1 MLVNSILET
10 IGNTP
15 IVRLKKLEKK
25 LNLKAKLYAKVESF
39 NPGGSIKDRAALNML
54 LNMKKDNLINEDTT
68 IIEATS
74 GNTGIGLALVCAY
87 LDLNL
92 KIFMPSNMS
101 VERIKL
107 MKAYGA
113 DVILTDKSLG
123 MSGAIIAAEN
133 YNKENSNSVIV
144 GQFSNKYNYLAH
156 YDFTA
161 TEIINDLGDLD
172 VLVSGIGTG
181 GTITGLSMRLKEHNP
196 NLLVYGVE
204 PLNSPFLTSGIKG
217 QHKIQGIGAGF
228 KPEILNLDNV
238 NEVITVSDDYA
249 YDASRLIASTEGIL
263 VGISSGAALSVA
275 INLAKN
281 DDLDNKK
288 ILVIL
293 PDTGER
299 YLSTDLF

>member
-54 LNMKKDNLINEDTT
+54 INMKKDNLIDEDTT

-113 DVILTDKSLG
+113 DVVLTDKSLG
-123 MSGAIIAAEN
+123 MSGAIRAAEN
-133 YNKENSNSVIV
+133 YSNENSNSVIV

-217 QHKIQGIGAGF
+217 PHKIQGIGAGF

-238 NEVITVSDDYA
+238 NKVITVSDDYA

-281 DDLDNKK
+281 DDLENKK

>member
-123 MSGAIIAAEN
+123 MSGAIRAAED

-181 GTITGLSMRLKEHNP
+181 GTITGLSIRLKEHNP

-204 PLNSPFLTSGIKG
+204 PLNSPFLTSGVKG
-217 QHKIQGIGAGF
+217 PHKIQGIGAGF

>member
-54 LNMKKDNLINEDTT
+54 INMKKDNLIDEDTT

-123 MSGAIIAAEN
+123 MSGAIRAAEN
-133 YNKENSNSVIV
+133 YNKENSNSIIV

-204 PLNSPFLTSGIKG
+204 PLNSPFLTLGIKG
-217 QHKIQGIGAGF
+217 PHKIQGIGAGF

-238 NEVITVSDDYA
+238 NKVITVSDDYA

-281 DDLDNKK
+281 DDLENKK

>member
-15 IVRLKKLEKK
+15 IIRLNKLEKK
-25 LNLKAKLYAKVESF
+25 LNLKAKLYVKVESF
-39 NPGGSIKDRAALNML
+39 NPGGSVKDRPALNTL
-54 LNMKKDNLINEDTT
+54 LQMKQNGIINEDTT

-87 LDLNL
+87 LDLDL

-113 DVILTDKSLG
+113 EVILTDKSLG
-123 MSGAIIAAEN
+123 MAGAIKEAEE
-133 YNKENSNSVIV
+133 YHENTINSVII

-156 YDFTA
+156 YNSTGL
-161 TEIINDLGDLD
+161 EINKDLSDLD

-181 GTITGLSMRLKEHNP
+181 GTITGLSMRLKEFNP
-196 NLLVYGVE
+196 KLRVYGVE
-204 PLNSPFLTSGIKG
+204 PLSSPFLTKGIKG
-217 QHKIQGIGAGF
+217 PHKIQGIGAGF
-228 KPEILNLDNV
+228 KPEILNLENV
-238 NEVITVSDDYA
+238 DAVVTVNDDLA
-249 YDASRLIASTEGIL
+249 YDASRLIAKTEGIL

-275 INLAKN
+275 IDLALKEEN
-281 DDLDNKK
+281 INKK
-288 ILVIL
+288 ILAIL

>member
-1 MLVNSILET
+1 
-10 IGNTP
+10 
-15 IVRLKKLEKK
+15 
-25 LNLKAKLYAKVESF
+25 
-39 NPGGSIKDRAALNML
+39 
-54 LNMKKDNLINEDTT
+54 
-68 IIEATS
+68 
-74 GNTGIGLALVCAY
+74 
-87 LDLNL
+87 
-92 KIFMPSNMS
+92 MPSNMS

-123 MSGAIIAAEN
+123 MSGAIRAAEN
-133 YNKENSNSVIV
+133 YNKENSNSIIV

-204 PLNSPFLTSGIKG
+204 PLNSPFLTLGIKG
-217 QHKIQGIGAGF
+217 PHKIQGIGAGF

-238 NEVITVSDDYA
+238 NKVITVSDDYA

-281 DDLDNKK
+281 DDLENKK

>member
-39 NPGGSIKDRAALNML
+39 NPGGSIKDRAALNMII
-54 LNMKKDNLINEDTT
+54 NMKKDNLIDEDTT

-123 MSGAIIAAEN
+123 MSGAIRAAEN
-133 YNKENSNSVIV
+133 YNKENSNSIIV

-161 TEIINDLGDLD
+161 TEIINDLDDLD

-204 PLNSPFLTSGIKG
+204 PLNSPFLTLGIKG
-217 QHKIQGIGAGF
+217 PHKIQGIGAGF

-238 NEVITVSDDYA
+238 NKVITVSDDYA

-281 DDLDNKK
+281 DDLENKK

>member
-39 NPGGSIKDRAALNML
+39 NPGGSIKDRAALNMII
-54 LNMKKDNLINEDTT
+54 NMKKDNLIDEDTT

-123 MSGAIIAAEN
+123 MSGAIRAAEN
-133 YNKENSNSVIV
+133 YNKENSNSIIV

-217 QHKIQGIGAGF
+217 PHKIQGIGAGF

-238 NEVITVSDDYA
+238 NKVITVSDDYA

-281 DDLDNKK
+281 DDLENKK

>member
-39 NPGGSIKDRAALNML
+39 NPGGSIKDRAALNMII
-54 LNMKKDNLINEDTT
+54 NMKKDNLIDEDTT

-123 MSGAIIAAEN
+123 MSGAIRAAEN

-217 QHKIQGIGAGF
+217 PHKIQGIGAGF

-281 DDLDNKK
+281 DDLENKK